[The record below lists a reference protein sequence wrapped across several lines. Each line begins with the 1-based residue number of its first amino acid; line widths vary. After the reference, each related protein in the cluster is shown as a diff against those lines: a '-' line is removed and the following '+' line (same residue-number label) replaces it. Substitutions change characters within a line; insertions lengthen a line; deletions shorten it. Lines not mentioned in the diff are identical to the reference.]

1 MPLLGKLSVR
11 KQPVGGD
18 VTASVSATGAPM
30 NGRREATLLIHGYNN
45 NQKEAD
51 GSFDALSNN
60 LNAISPATDFGL
72 FGFYWPGDTHIKIIS
87 ALSYPVELAP
97 AKDSATR
104 LFEFLRGLSGPGGTP
119 MVIRVVAHSLG
130 CRLTLELLQR
140 FLQSMQQ
147 IQVVFGSIS
156 LMAAAVPV
164 GKAQRDGEF
173 GTVIQAVKS
182 QALYSTVD
190 RVLQLAFPLGETAA
204 GDGFFPQAVGRHGN
218 PAVWSGPALRMNYAH
233 GDYWS
238 GKESTGAVAAFL
250 GAPVHP
256 LPMENVI
263 AAHETP
269 VSDGVVDRDLP
280 PAGDLIQAGV
290 FG

>member
-1 MPLLGKLSVR
+1 MALLGKLSVR
-11 KQPVGGD
+11 KQPIGGD
-18 VTASVSATGAPM
+18 VAASVSASGASM

-45 NQKEAD
+45 SQKEAD
-51 GSFDALSNN
+51 GSFDAFSND

-87 ALSYPVELAP
+87 ALSYPVELGP

-104 LFEFLRGLSGPGGTP
+104 LFEFLRGLSGPEGTP
-119 MVIRVVAHSLG
+119 MVVRVVAHSLG

-147 IQVVFGSIS
+147 VQVVFGSVS

-190 RVLQLAFPLGETAA
+190 RVLQLAFPIGETAA
-204 GDGFFPQAVGRHGN
+204 LDGFFPQAVGRHGN
-218 PAVWSGPALRMNYAH
+218 PPIWSGPALRMSYSH

-238 GKESTGAVAAFL
+238 GNESASAVAAFL

-256 LPMENVI
+256 LPASNAI
-263 AAHETP
+263 AARDTLASAGAPE
-269 VSDGVVDRDLP
+269 RDLP
-280 PAGDLIQAGV
+280 PEGDLITAGI

>member
-1 MPLLGKLSVR
+1 MALLGKMSVR

-18 VTASVSATGAPM
+18 VAASVSATGTPM
-30 NGRREATLLIHGYNN
+30 NGRREATLFIHGYNN

-51 GSFDALSNN
+51 GSFDALSND

-87 ALSYPVELAP
+87 ALSYPVELGP

-119 MVIRVVAHSLG
+119 MVVRIVAHSLG

-173 GTVIQAVKS
+173 GAAIQAVKS

-218 PAVWSGPALRMNYAH
+218 PAIWSGPALRMNYAH

-238 GKESTGAVAAFL
+238 GKESASAVAAFL

-256 LPMENVI
+256 LPVGNNI
-263 AAHETP
+263 AVHDTP
-269 VSDGVVDRDLP
+269 VSDGIHDRDLP
-280 PAGDLIQAGV
+280 PAGELITAGI